1 MGRTERAFY
10 HALAALLF
18 AAACAWSLAALYRRM
33 DAPAPP
39 APPPAP
45 TAAPAAL
52 RFRGLLIRQEQ
63 RLPAGAFPD
72 TAPGARLSAAD
83 TGTESALYYPGC
95 DGWEGLKPEDAE
107 RLTPAGLEKL
117 LEASPPESGDAARLV
132 YGFSLLCAALAEGDL
147 SPLPGPCSLTLD
159 GTRGEIRGDILSV
172 TADALNRR
180 MLIIRLTEFPE
191 ELYEMRVVE
200 GKLDKGVGN
209 NAQ

>member
-33 DAPAPP
+33 DAPEPPTP
-39 APPPAP
+39 APAP
-45 TAAPAAL
+45 SAAPAAL
-52 RFRGLLIRQEQ
+52 RFRGLLIRREQ

-72 TAPGARLSAAD
+72 TESGARLSAAD

-107 RLTPAGLEKL
+107 RLTPAELEKL
-117 LEASPPESGDAARLV
+117 LDASPPETEDAARLV
-132 YGFSLLCAALAEGDL
+132 YGFSLLCAALTEGDL
-147 SPLPGPCSLTLD
+147 SPLPGPCRLTID
-159 GTRGEIRGDILSV
+159 GAKGEIEGNILSV

-180 MLIIRLTEFPE
+180 MLVIRLTEFPE
-191 ELYEMRVVE
+191 KLYELRVVE
-200 GKLDKGVGN
+200 GKVESEKWKVK
-209 NAQ
+209 

>member
-33 DAPAPP
+33 DAPEPP
-39 APPPAP
+39 APTPAP

-63 RLPAGAFPD
+63 RPPAGAFPD
-72 TAPGARLSAAD
+72 AAPGARLSAAD
-83 TGTESALYYPGC
+83 TGTESALYYPAC

-117 LEASPPESGDAARLV
+117 LDAESPETGDAARLI
-132 YGFSLLCAALAEGDL
+132 YGFSLICAALTEGDL
-147 SPLPGPCSLTLD
+147 SPLPGPCRLTLD
-159 GTRGEIRGDILSV
+159 GTEGEIEGDILSV
-172 TADALNRR
+172 TADALGRR
-180 MLIIRLTEFPE
+180 MLVIRLTAFPE
-191 ELYEMRVVE
+191 KLYELRAVE
-200 GKLDKGVGN
+200 GEIR
-209 NAQ
+209 

>member
-33 DAPAPP
+33 DAPEPP
-39 APPPAP
+39 APTPAP

-72 TAPGARLSAAD
+72 AAPGSRLSAAD
-83 TGTESALYYPGC
+83 TGTESALYFPAC

-107 RLTPAGLEKL
+107 RLTPAGLERL
-117 LEASPPESGDAARLV
+117 LDAEPPETGDAARLV
-132 YGFSLLCAALAEGDL
+132 YGFSLLCAALTEGDV
-147 SPLPGPCSLTLD
+147 SPLPGPCRLTID
-159 GTRGEIRGDILSV
+159 GAQGELAGDILSV
-172 TADALNRR
+172 TADALGRR
-180 MLIIRLTEFPE
+180 MLVIRLTDFPE
-191 ELYEMRVVE
+191 KLYELRTVE
-200 GKLDKGVGN
+200 GKVESEKWKVK
-209 NAQ
+209 

>member
-18 AAACAWSLAALYRRM
+18 AAACAWSLAALYRHM
-33 DAPAPP
+33 DAPEPP
-39 APPPAP
+39 APTPAP

-72 TAPGARLSAAD
+72 AAPGARLSAAD
-83 TGTESALYYPGC
+83 TGTESALYYPAC

-117 LEASPPESGDAARLV
+117 LDAESPGDRGRRASGLRL
-132 YGFSLLCAALAEGDL
+132 FPDL
-147 SPLPGPCSLTLD
+147 RRPHGGGHVPAPRPLPPDHRRRGGRDRGRHPLRHRRRPGPAHA
-159 GTRGEIRGDILSV
+159 GHKAHGLSGK
-172 TADALNRR
+172 AL
-180 MLIIRLTEFPE
+180 
-191 ELYEMRVVE
+191 
-200 GKLDKGVGN
+200 
-209 NAQ
+209 

>member
-33 DAPAPP
+33 DAPEPP
-39 APPPAP
+39 APTPAP

-72 TAPGARLSAAD
+72 AAPGARLSAAD
-83 TGTESALYYPGC
+83 TGTESALYFPAC

-107 RLTPAGLEKL
+107 RLTPAGLERL
-117 LEASPPESGDAARLV
+117 LDAEPPETGDAARLV
-132 YGFSLLCAALAEGDL
+132 YGFSLLCAALTEGDV
-147 SPLPGPCSLTLD
+147 SPLPGPCRLTID
-159 GTRGEIRGDILSV
+159 GAQGELAGDILSV
-172 TADALNRR
+172 TADALGRR
-180 MLIIRLTEFPE
+180 MLVIRLTDFPE
-191 ELYEMRVVE
+191 KLYELRTVE
-200 GKLDKGVGN
+200 GEIKS
-209 NAQ
+209 